1 MQMTTNGK
9 RPAAFDAVKAEMMSM
24 IPFAFKGMVKPYI
37 TDEIVLKIVAA
48 ALGAGKTLDRFEP
61 ARDMPNRG
69 VDAGEPCCREITR

>member
-9 RPAAFDAVKAEMMSM
+9 RPAAFDAVKPEMMSM

-48 ALGAGKTLDRFEP
+48 ALGAGQD
-61 ARDMPNRG
+61 ARS
-69 VDAGEPCCREITR
+69 I

>member
-1 MQMTTNGK
+1 MQMTTPGK

-48 ALGAGKTLDRFEP
+48 ALGAGQD
-61 ARDMPNRG
+61 ARS
-69 VDAGEPCCREITR
+69 I

>member
-1 MQMTTNGK
+1 MTTNGK

-48 ALGAGKTLDRFEP
+48 ALGAGQD
-61 ARDMPNRG
+61 ARS
-69 VDAGEPCCREITR
+69 I